1 MTRAMSALPSSFFAF
16 CVSFMTLSAQPLVSL
31 TFPLLLAPRPPSQPL
46 QGRDLPRP
54 LDHRHRRRA
63 AHAGASGYVVLGMA
77 TTGNLGTRAYFNVAH
92 RSGLAAHDH
101 EVTELRGTRNAGLAD
116 DDTMPTDH
124 HVVPDLYKIINFGAF
139 PDHCIGEGAAVD
151 AAVGADF
158 HVVVKNDSADL
169 RHLEVALGA
178 HGKAKPVLAYAHA
191 CVQDHPVTDDGV
203 DEAYPG
209 GDETGA
215 GVGFAQLRHILA
227 IVEKRQVAGSGLG
240 QGLHVF
246 DRGVGIGPGGKRGAE
261 LAGQIGQPHRP
272 APLKKSRMLH
282 GATLSAAAR
291 IVVTER
297 PLPLSV

>member
-77 TTGNLGTRAYFNVAH
+77 TTGNLGTRANLDVAH
-92 RSGLAAHDH
+92 RPGLAAHDH
-101 EVTELRGTRNAGLAD
+101 EVPKLRGTGNAGLAD

-124 HVVPDLYKIINFGAF
+124 HVVPDLHKIINFGAF

-158 HVVVKNDSADL
+158 HVVVENDTADL

-209 GDETGA
+209 ANVAVAPNHHPIADHRACRHGAAGADARLTSDHGTRFHPRAGLDHGA
-215 GVGFAQLRHILA
+215 GVQ
-227 IVEKRQVAGSGLG
+227 
-240 QGLHVF
+240 QGLARPRH
-246 DRGVGIGPGGKRGAE
+246 RRLWLQRIGVEE
-261 LAGQIGQPHRP
+261 L
-272 APLKKSRMLH
+272 
-282 GATLSAAAR
+282 
-291 IVVTER
+291 
-297 PLPLSV
+297 

>member
-31 TFPLLLAPRPPSQPL
+31 TFPLLLAARPASQPL

-101 EVTELRGTRNAGLAD
+101 EVTELRGTGNAGLAD

-124 HVVPDLYKIINFGAF
+124 HVV
-139 PDHCIGEGAAVD
+139 
-151 AAVGADF
+151 
-158 HVVVKNDSADL
+158 VKNDTADL

-209 GDETGA
+209 ANVAVAPNHHPIADHRACRHGAAGADARLTSDHGTRFHPRAGLDHGTG
-215 GVGFAQLRHILA
+215 VQ
-227 IVEKRQVAGSGLG
+227 
-240 QGLHVF
+240 QGLARPRH
-246 DRGVGIGPGGKRGAE
+246 RRLWLQRIGVEE
-261 LAGQIGQPHRP
+261 L
-272 APLKKSRMLH
+272 
-282 GATLSAAAR
+282 
-291 IVVTER
+291 
-297 PLPLSV
+297 